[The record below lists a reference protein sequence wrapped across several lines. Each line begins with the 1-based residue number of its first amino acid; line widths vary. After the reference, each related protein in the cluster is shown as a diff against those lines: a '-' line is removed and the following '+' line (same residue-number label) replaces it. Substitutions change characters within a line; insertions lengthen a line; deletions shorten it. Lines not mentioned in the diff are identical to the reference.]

1 MYKLFLEKTDI
12 LSPRDQ
18 SRAAHSLLKRSL
30 AQHFGLVESDISIK
44 KDSNGAP
51 YVEGVDNVFVSI
63 THTKGMVAC
72 AFADSRVGVDAQ
84 DITTRRKSV
93 ESRVFSKEESKLLD
107 NATDENS
114 AFFTLWTLK
123 ESWLKAIGTGFA
135 GNAKEVE
142 FYTLQNP
149 VVSNLS
155 SFSFYTDF
163 RDECAIS
170 VCVEKTK

>member
-1 MYKLFLEKTDI
+1 MYKLFLEKTGI

-18 SRAAHSLLKRSL
+18 SVAAHSLLIRSL
-30 AQHFGLVESDISIK
+30 AQHYGLEESDISIK
-44 KDSNGAP
+44 KDGNGAP

-84 DITTRRKSV
+84 YITARRKSV
-93 ESRVFSKEESKLLD
+93 ENRVFTQEESKLLD

-135 GNAKEVE
+135 GNAKNVE
-142 FYTLQNP
+142 FYSLENP
-149 VVSNLS
+149 VISNLS
-155 SFSFYTDF
+155 SFSFCTGF
-163 RDECAIS
+163 RDGCAIS
-170 VCVEKTK
+170 VCVEE